1 MRVISRIDKYP
12 YGDVSMNKSI
22 SGLIFLSLFLGFFSY
37 SAPLRGEILQPVPRF
52 SYLEYARKAADHA
65 WENYDNVIQRWK
77 EGFDPESVFGYR
89 PPGGLLEMA
98 VIYAYLYKQEQKPEY
113 AARSKKI
120 LLRYPGY
127 RSAFPEWAREK
138 RPDYG
143 NGIPM
148 LPDFFTVMRFLRAYD
163 ILKNAGVF
171 SLEENQNLQNNI
183 AHSMA
188 YVLQTQEWGP
198 MNRAALRAES
208 LAWAVRALPGHP
220 DAKKWEMQR
229 KALGDDNWGNWQI
242 EDATIYH
249 GVWLYALLGYADA
262 MGKLEELLDTP
273 EMYYYTHYF
282 LHLMC
287 PAGMVPD
294 FGDANWMANW
304 PRFLVFFEAT
314 ANHFKE
320 PRLKWAAATIAQKFI
335 DFDTPHNIGLA
346 YQLLDCFLWGG
357 DNIPCRPPQSLSKE
371 VMEDVQGK
379 KIVFRNGWAPDSTYL
394 LLNYRDEGDGGV
406 NFRDYLRDTI
416 PVEEEKMTHGHADE
430 NSIVLLMSGGSVLL
444 HDGGY
449 RDYMPSGP
457 YGAYRQDYFHNRLC
471 VRPEKIWMG
480 QNQGEFRY
488 SIRDEIPGQSI
499 LDFLHNA
506 GSYRRVRTQKV
517 DFLSLENFDYSRT
530 RLNDESM
537 GYAWDRV
544 IVYVKNP
551 ELYVVFDIFK
561 SHKEAYFTL
570 ANLWHTRKIL
580 AQGEHWYD
588 TVYDKIQEQNL
599 PTEKYLLILFPET
612 HFRLE
617 GTEPETRHYQG
628 ETMIHQTT
636 AQHFEL
642 GETVGFITV
651 LIPHHKNESPAEWLN
666 KIVPIQTTPDRAGL
680 SVEIDSESGK
690 IFIGVKN
697 DLRMDIARDWRR
709 PRYTYEAGKIGF
721 GEFETNGDFLFASQK
736 GSKLAY
742 TIVNLTKAF
751 FKNKPLFEAKSSY
764 YGLAFD
770 ASPDKGGH
778 GKLRYWKDEIDINR

>member
-1 MRVISRIDKYP
+1 MRLISFFIF
-12 YGDVSMNKSI
+12 
-22 SGLIFLSLFLGFFSY
+22 SGILIHPIQLQGF
-37 SAPLRGEILQPVPRF
+37 AQEAVPR
-52 SYLEYARKAADHA
+52 SQYLDYARKAADYT
-65 WENYDNVIQRWK
+65 WDNYDHLIQRWK
-77 EGFDPESVFGYR
+77 QGFNPENVFGYR
-89 PPGGLLEMA
+89 PPGGLLEMS
-98 VIYAYLYKQEQKPEY
+98 VIYAHLYKQEKKPEY
-113 AARSKKI
+113 ATRSKKI
-120 LLRYPGY
+120 LLTYADY
-127 RSAFPEWAREK
+127 RSAYPEWARKK
-138 RPDYG
+138 RPDYEE
-143 NGIPM
+143 GIPV

-163 ILKNAGVF
+163 ILKTAGVL
-171 SLEENQNLQNNI
+171 SAEENHKIQEDI
-183 AHSMA
+183 ADSMG
-188 YVLQTQEWGP
+188 YVLRTQEWGP
-198 MNRAALRAES
+198 MNRTALRAES
-208 LAWAVRALPGHP
+208 LAWAVRALPDHP
-220 DAKKWEMQR
+220 DTNKWEMQR

-262 MGKLEELLDTP
+262 MGKLDKLLDTP

-282 LHLMC
+282 LNLMC

-304 PRFLVFFEAT
+304 PRFLVFFEAA
-314 ANHFKE
+314 ANHFKD
-320 PRLKWAAATIAQKFI
+320 PQLKWAATTIARKFV
-335 DFDTPHNIGLA
+335 DFNDPKNIGLA
-346 YQLLDCFLWGG
+346 YNFLDCYLWGG
-357 DNIPCRPPQSLSKE
+357 DGIPVQQPESLSKE

-379 KIVFRNGWAPDSTYL
+379 KIVFRNGWDPLSTYL
-394 LLNYRDEGDGGV
+394 LLNYRDEGDGGL

-480 QNQGEFRY
+480 QDQGEFRY
-488 SIRDEIPGQSI
+488 SIRDAVPGQSI

-506 GSYRRVRTQKV
+506 GSYRKIRTQKV
-517 DFLSLENFDYSRT
+517 DFLSLEDFDYSRT
-530 RLNDESM
+530 RLTDDNM

-561 SHKEAYFTL
+561 SLKEEYFTL

-580 AQGEHWYD
+580 ARGEHWYD
-588 TVYDKIQEQNL
+588 TVYDKIQNQNL
-599 PTEKYLLILFPET
+599 PTEKNLLILFPAT

-617 GTEPETRHYQG
+617 GTEPEKRHYQD
-628 ETMIHQTT
+628 EILIHQTT

-651 LIPHHKNESPAEWLN
+651 LIPHPKDESPTKWEN
-666 KIVPIQTTPDRAGL
+666 KILAIQTKPDRAGL
-680 SVEIDSESGK
+680 GVEIDSENRK
-690 IFIGVKN
+690 IVIGVKN
-697 DLRMDIARDWRR
+697 DLRMDMARDWRR

-721 GEFETNGDFLFASQK
+721 GEFETNGDFLFASLK

-770 ASPDKGGH
+770 ASPDKGGL
-778 GKLRYWKDEIDINR
+778 GKLRYWKDEVEINR